1 MCVRACVRVSGLLI
15 FPLTTAHV
23 YGYVCSFRPHL
34 IPLHLDTTSEQYSQ
48 FMRYVITPTL
58 TITHYFSSSLCYSV
72 VLRDQLTV
80 VISQW
85 LFLSELHVAFFLLLF
100 SCVVCWF
107 LVCVCVCVC
116 LVVGAY
122 LLTLVGVWTAVF
134 VCSSVCLFVFPLT
147 IFSGV
152 YNYMFRCC
160 TLVFHYTY

>member
-48 FMRYVITPTL
+48 FMRYVTTPTL
-58 TITHYFSSSLCYSV
+58 TITRYLSSSLCYSV
-72 VLRDQLTV
+72 VLQDQLTV

-85 LFLSELHVAFFLLLF
+85 LFLSELHVAFFLLFLLLLLF

-107 LVCVCVCVC
+107 LVCVCVCVFGSWC
-116 LVVGAY
+116 VSVDSCWS
-122 LLTLVGVWTAVF
+122 VDR
-134 VCSSVCLFVFPLT
+134 CVCLFVCLFVCLS
-147 IFSGV
+147 FDHLFWCV
-152 YNYMFRCC
+152 
-160 TLVFHYTY
+160 